1 VVDHDPVAAGDSGI
15 AAVHTHFRLFYTAFP
30 HSRLTL
36 DDLVAEGDQVAV
48 RLKMRGLHGGTY
60 LGVPAT
66 GKHVHWT
73 ENQWLRVAGG
83 QVVERWR
90 EWDAMGLLE
99 QLGVLPAPAT
109 PATLPGRAG
118 EIRGHLQAA
127 PGGPAITPGDNK
139 ALIRRWLEEAWN
151 AGNLDVYNELIHP
164 EAARHDHRQ
173 HLGYGAHPSERQ
185 RMVATIR
192 AAIPDIHIAIED
204 QLAEGDKVATRW
216 TLTGT
221 HQAPLLGVPAT
232 GKQGAV
238 TGIDI
243 SQIANG
249 QLVEDWSEWDRLGF
263 LRQLGLIP
271 SGAAG

>member
-1 VVDHDPVAAGDSGI
+1 MAD
-15 AAVHTHFRLFYTAFP
+15 
-30 HSRLTL
+30 
-36 DDLVAEGDQVAV
+36 
-48 RLKMRGLHGGTY
+48 
-60 LGVPAT
+60 
-66 GKHVHWT
+66 
-73 ENQWLRVAGG
+73 G

-109 PATLPGRAG
+109 PPTLPGRAG
-118 EIRGHLQAA
+118 EVKGHLQADPSSPPAA
-127 PGGPAITPGDNK
+127 PADNK

-164 EAARHDHRQ
+164 HAARHDHRH
-173 HLGYGAHPSERQ
+173 HLGYGARPAERQ

-192 AAIPDIHIAIED
+192 AAIPDIHITIED
-204 QLAEGDKVATRW
+204 QIAEGDKVATRW

-221 HQAPLLGVPAT
+221 HQAPLLGVPPS

-238 TGIDI
+238 TGLDI

-249 QLVEDWSEWDRLGF
+249 RLVEDWSEWDRLGF
-263 LRQLGLIP
+263 LRQLGLR
-271 SGAAG
+271 